1 MRKSQIKELYDKFL
15 WIKCSMTLYY
25 QRIKRWISPLEAL
38 KPVEKKELATR
49 SKMYAEEVERYKK
62 QPQPK
67 PPYHRYYGRLQK
79 WYTKEEAIKIQLIR
93 KERKKKKLKD
103 VYVKTYTV
111 KQQQN
116 QKYFFEIKIRYKPEE
131 SAVFKAVYENMIQE
145 LEDKREFTDDVI
157 EAKEIRQKIDQLKAE
172 YQLFISYQTR
182 DELLQNL

>member
-15 WIKCSMTLYY
+15 WLKCSMTLYY
-25 QRIKRWISPLEAL
+25 QRIKRWVNPIEAL

-67 PPYHRYYGRLQK
+67 PPYHRFYGRLQK
-79 WYTKEEAIKIQLIR
+79 WYTKEEAIKIQLIA
-93 KERKKKKLKD
+93 KPRKKKQQKD
-103 VYVKTYTV
+103 IYVKTYTV

-116 QKYFFEIKIRYKPEE
+116 QKDFFEIKIRYKKDE
-131 SAVFKAVYENMIQE
+131 AKVFQDVYERMIQE
-145 LEDKREFTDDVI
+145 LENQLLYEDVSRMRELN
-157 EAKEIRQKIDQLKAE
+157 AKIDQLKAE

-182 DELLQNL
+182 DELLQNV